1 MGSFRT
7 MYGGN
12 PANNA
17 AVTNGTKG
25 FSVVLNVLVV
35 DDHASVRRLL
45 QTVAH
50 DDPRFGLVWEAG
62 TLAEALAV
70 AGEECPHVIVLDA
83 DLRGE
88 DGLGGVAAL
97 RERAPTTAVVVFS
110 STPYATHE
118 SSRAA
123 GAERFVEK
131 GTDLDLLLDVVVEAA
146 EERRRV
152 LRTMTEPA
160 LGC

>member
-1 MGSFRT
+1 MRACAGCCRPSPTTTRGSGWCGR
-7 MYGGN
+7 
-12 PANNA
+12 PA
-17 AVTNGTKG
+17 
-25 FSVVLNVLVV
+25 
-35 DDHASVRRLL
+35 RW
-45 QTVAH
+45 
-50 DDPRFGLVWEAG
+50 PR
-62 TLAEALAV
+62 
-70 AGEECPHVIVLDA
+70 
-83 DLRGE
+83 
-88 DGLGGVAAL
+88 